1 MLTGEMFMASRFLAT
16 TEIRQNKSSSAK
28 QQYYLSQIVLN
39 VDNIISMREC
49 DEFKRKLI
57 ESDTWPK
64 GLDQRLGLTKV
75 LLRSSGY
82 ASSGLVLT
90 GDLATIVEK
99 IEALNGI

>member
-1 MLTGEMFMASRFLAT
+1 MASRFLVT

-39 VDNIISMREC
+39 VDNIISMREG

-57 ESDTWPK
+57 ESDAWPE

-82 ASSGLVLT
+82 ASSGLVLA
-90 GDLATIVEK
+90 GDLLTIMEK